1 MYCVYS
7 ILTYDVLYYK
17 EKGEFTVKASIDCV
31 HCYLKQAVSCMKIA
45 GIEDENKM
53 HEVIYELMDY
63 VKTFSTE
70 DSPAENSSKILLKTY
85 ELIGIDD
92 PYKAIKK
99 QSNDLALKLYAGLKQ
114 KIEDSGDRLYDALKI
129 AVAGNIIDLG
139 ISTNFDIHE
148 ALDHSM
154 GTGFSKDHYNL
165 FRDKLDKVQEVLILG
180 DNSGEIVFDK
190 ILVEELLRLG
200 KKVTYVVK
208 GAPILN
214 DATMDDAVYVGMD
227 KVAKVITNG
236 SEYLGVCMNH
246 VPEEFI
252 NTLYN
257 ANLIIAKGHAN
268 FESLEQDDMVKGKAF
283 FLLKVK
289 CEYVARIVGTEL
301 GDVAFFTK

>member
-1 MYCVYS
+1 MLLLNAA
-7 ILTYDVLYYK
+7 INA
-17 EKGEFTVKASIDCV
+17 KGELPVKASIDCV

-53 HEVIYELMDY
+53 HEVIYQLMDY

-70 DSPAENSSKILLKTY
+70 ASPAENSSKILLKTY

-92 PYKAIKK
+92 PYKEIKK
-99 QSNDLALKLYAGLKQ
+99 QSNDLALKLYSGLKQ

-139 ISTNFDIHE
+139 ISTSFNINE
-148 ALDHSM
+148 ALAHSM
-154 GTGFSKDHYNL
+154 GTGFSKDHYTL
-165 FRDKLDKVQEVLILG
+165 FRSKLDKVQEVLILG

-200 KKVTYVVK
+200 KQVTYVVK

-214 DATMDDAVYVGMD
+214 DATMEDAVYVGMD
-227 KVAKVITNG
+227 KLAKVITNG

-257 ANLIIAKGHAN
+257 ADLIIAKGHAN
-268 FESLEQDDMVKGKAF
+268 FESLEQDDKVKGKAF

-289 CEYVARIVGTEL
+289 CEYVARIVGAEL
-301 GDVAFFTK
+301 GDVVFFTR